1 MTEDRGLYLAYEHK
15 NLRRD
20 TLDLIGAINTIV
32 QEYDAKGFTLTVR
45 QIHYQFVQRGWL
57 PNTGTTYDRLQ
68 GAINTGRMVG
78 LISWLAIEDR
88 GRSLKGL
95 GHYTSPAEAIDRVR
109 RSYRIDKWANQRFR
123 PEVWVEKQALEG
135 VVGQICNRLEVDF
148 YAQKG
153 YNSTSE
159 HWRAGQRF
167 ARYIEKGQRP
177 IVFHLGDHD
186 PSGIHMTQSNQEK
199 LSLFA
204 GVPII
209 VERLALNYSQIE
221 QYDPPPNPAKER
233 DSRIESYVAMME
245 DAGAPDPYCS
255 WELDALNPEVIQEL
269 IRSAIMRVRDEEAWD
284 VMVEQEVED
293 KRLLEETIVGMG
305 GRLGE
310 GGGEDG
316 FDPEED
322 I

>member
-1 MTEDRGLYLAYEHK
+1 MSDSGLYLAYEQK

-20 TLDLIGAINTIV
+20 TLDLIGAINHV
-32 QEYDAKGFTLTVR
+32 VEEYEAKGFTLTVR

-57 PNTGTTYDRLQ
+57 PNTGRTYDRLQ
-68 GAINTGRMVG
+68 GAINTGRMCG

-109 RSYRIDKWANQRFR
+109 RAYRIDKWVNQPFR

-186 PSGIHMTQSNQEK
+186 PSGIHMTESNEEK

-204 GVPII
+204 GVPIM
-209 VERLALNYSQIE
+209 VSRLALNMSQIE
-221 QYDPPPNPAKER
+221 QYSPPPNPAKES
-233 DSRIESYVAMME
+233 DSRFEAYRVRFGDE
-245 DAGAPDPYCS
+245 S
-255 WELDALNPEVIQEL
+255 WELDALDPEVIQNL
-269 IRSAIMRVRDEEAWD
+269 IKEAVDRVRDEEAWD

-293 KRLLEETIVGMG
+293 KRLLEETILELG
-305 GRLGE
+305 GRLSV
-310 GGGEDG
+310 GGGEDD
-316 FDPEED
+316 FDPEDD
-322 I
+322 IA

>member
-1 MTEDRGLYLAYEHK
+1 MSDTGLYIAYEHK
-15 NLRRD
+15 PLRKS
-20 TLDLIGAINTIV
+20 TVELIGAINQIV
-32 QEYDAKGFTLTVR
+32 ELYEKKGFTLTVR

-57 PNTGTTYDRLQ
+57 PNTGKTYNQLQ
-68 GAINTGRMVG
+68 GAINTGRLAG
-78 LISWLAIEDR
+78 LISWTAIEDR

-109 RSYRIDKWANQRFR
+109 RQYRIDKWANQPFR

-167 ARYIEKGQRP
+167 ARYVEKGQCP

-186 PSGIHMTQSNQEK
+186 PSGIHMTESNAEK
-199 LSLFA
+199 LTLFA
-204 GVPII
+204 GVPIM
-209 VERLALNYSQIE
+209 VSRLALNMDQIE
-221 QYDPPPNPAKER
+221 QYNPPPNPAKDS
-233 DSRIESYVAMME
+233 DSRFEAYRE
-245 DAGAPDPYCS
+245 RFGDES
-255 WELDALNPEVIQEL
+255 WELDALDPEVIQAL
-269 IRSAIMRVRDEEAWD
+269 IKTAVDGIRDEEAWD
-284 VMVEQEVED
+284 TMVEQEVED
-293 KRLLEETIVGMG
+293 LRLLEDTIAEMG
-305 GRLGE
+305 GKLSE
-310 GGGEDG
+310 GDAGED
-316 FDPEED
+316 FD